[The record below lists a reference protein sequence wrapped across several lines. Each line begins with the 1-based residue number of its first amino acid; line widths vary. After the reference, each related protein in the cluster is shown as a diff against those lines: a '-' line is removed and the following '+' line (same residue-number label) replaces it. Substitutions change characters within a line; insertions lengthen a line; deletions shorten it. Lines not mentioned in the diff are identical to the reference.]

1 MPSSSTASSR
11 AWSRPRLR
19 SPRTSSRPTWEPG
32 RSASRH
38 RYGRPPALASYRGQV
53 NALRSFYAYLERLD
67 LLADSR
73 GRPLANPMR
82 TIACPPTPQAENDWL
97 RPGEDA
103 ALLACPGSLQERF
116 TVALLRHTGLRVS
129 EASSLTLAELVL
141 EPGQETLLV
150 RRSKTAAGSRSVPI
164 LPALLPTLTDWLA
177 ELERLGLARP
187 ETPLLSTRHGS
198 ALRHSFSWRIVK
210 RVAHRAGVRPVA
222 CSCGAARP
230 PHRRGC
236 PRNQNGF
243 NLSEISPHTLRRT
256 YASDLL
262 NRGLRFEVVSKLLGH
277 ATTTITER
285 AYAQLLDDTTRRE
298 LLVALSHGS

>member
-1 MPSSSTASSR
+1 MGARAGRTTVPAHSRTCTRSPGTRVCRGAPTRLAAAVPPGVRTAARRGSRPTRAATATTPGPSRSIRTTLTGGTSRQAPGPYAAHGGGDPQARIYRRRAAEPWRPLAGGLPEPLSAMPSSSTASSR

-116 TVALLRHTGLRVS
+116 TVALLRHTGPRVS

-177 ELERLGLARP
+177 ELERQA
-187 ETPLLSTRHGS
+187 
-198 ALRHSFSWRIVK
+198 
-210 RVAHRAGVRPVA
+210 
-222 CSCGAARP
+222 
-230 PHRRGC
+230 
-236 PRNQNGF
+236 
-243 NLSEISPHTLRRT
+243 
-256 YASDLL
+256 
-262 NRGLRFEVVSKLLGH
+262 
-277 ATTTITER
+277 
-285 AYAQLLDDTTRRE
+285 
-298 LLVALSHGS
+298 